1 MDDVFANARGKYPVG
16 LGQAGGDVWKH
27 RRTIVSPTFT
37 AKKLKAVSK

>member
-1 MDDVFANARGKYPVG
+1 MRGKYPVG
-16 LGQAGGDVWKH
+16 LAEAGGDSWKR